1 MLELD
6 LNEDELRDCVD
17 GATGGAIA
25 TSITVAAV
33 AGAGQP
39 IVAALVLGLVRL
51 LPRGSSPRFSD
62 IFALAGENDRK
73 PTRPPWA
80 RPR

>member
-1 MLELD
+1 VLEPD
-6 LNEDELRDCVD
+6 LNEDDLRDYVH
-17 GATGGAIA
+17 GVTGGAIA

-39 IVAALVLGLVRL
+39 IVAAPELGLVRL

-73 PTRPPWA
+73 H
-80 RPR
+80 